1 MSAGFKK
8 SGQTKHQESD
18 YPAFT
23 DINFNAF
30 SKGGEFPLQER
41 GMVTHWLFC
50 TSGLV
55 SR

>member
-18 YPAFT
+18 YPVFS
-23 DINFNAF
+23 DINSSAF
-30 SKGGEFPLQER
+30 SKGEFSLQE
-41 GMVTHWLFC
+41 GGLVTHWLFC